1 MMGIIKSIPLFS
13 YLLLA
18 NLAIFLIQGDKSTEL
33 LNTIIFQMD
42 LFSGAIFNLS
52 VNGLL
57 LILAAIFLFIEI
69 IKSTRTNNASIIDHM
84 LSSLVFIGFLVIFIV
99 MPGAASETYFVMML
113 MSLIDFIAGFTITI
127 TSARKDFNLSNEL

>member
-1 MMGIIKSIPLFS
+1 MGIIKSIPLFS